1 MLELDR
7 RAPSDAPAATT
18 LTLPWE
24 RRGVTRQRVKLDDG
38 REAGVFLPRGEILR
52 GGDKLASAAGDV
64 VAIVAAP
71 QPVMV
76 VRSSD
81 PRELAR
87 AAYHLGNRHVAVEV
101 GDGWLKLEPDHVL
114 RAMLEGLGAVVE
126 SATLPFEPEAGAYAH
141 GHAHGPSDT
150 LASRMAGHAHG

>member
-7 RAPSDAPAATT
+7 RALRDAEAATT

-24 RRGVTRQRVKLDDG
+24 RRGVTRQRVRLDDG
-38 REAGVFLPRGEILR
+38 REAGVFLARGEILR

-76 VRSSD
+76 VR
-81 PRELAR
+81 A
-87 AAYHLGNRHVAVEV
+87 
-101 GDGWLKLEPDHVL
+101 
-114 RAMLEGLGAVVE
+114 
-126 SATLPFEPEAGAYAH
+126 
-141 GHAHGPSDT
+141 SDT
-150 LASRMAGHAHG
+150 LALAIEVTNVIDGVPPVITSPASVSIAENTTGTVYTALADDPDSASLSAHQ